1 MPALHSRGKFAAS
14 PPTGEFAVTAYRIS
28 LAVMKENV
36 EMTFYEKEINRING
50 IIYSNQEQIET
61 VIGVK
66 SYIDNNYDYDVN
78 LDLLSHFRFVS
89 KYHMLRLFKKHYGLT
104 PRQYLID
111 KRIEKS
117 KEQLIN
123 GMSVTQTCFAIGF
136 ESLGSFST
144 LFKTKTGKS
153 PTEFQKEQLSR
164 SKLDSEF

>member
-1 MPALHSRGKFAAS
+1 
-14 PPTGEFAVTAYRIS
+14 
-28 LAVMKENV
+28 
-36 EMTFYEKEINRING
+36 MTFYEKELNRING

-61 VIGVK
+61 VIGVR
-66 SYIDNNYDYDVN
+66 SYIDNNYDNDLN
-78 LDLLSHFRFVS
+78 LDLLSRFRFVS
-89 KYHMLRLFKKHYGLT
+89 KYHLLRLFKRHYGLT

-123 GMSVTQTCFAIGF
+123 GMSVTETCFAVGF

-144 LFKTKTGKS
+144 LFKTKIGKS

>member
-1 MPALHSRGKFAAS
+1 
-14 PPTGEFAVTAYRIS
+14 
-28 LAVMKENV
+28 
-36 EMTFYEKEINRING
+36 MTFYEKEINRING
-50 IIYSNQEQIET
+50 IIYSNPKQIET

-66 SYIDNNYDYDVN
+66 SYIDNNYENDLN
-78 LDLLSHFRFVS
+78 LDLLSRFRFIS

-123 GMSVTQTCFAIGF
+123 GMSVTETCFAVGF

-164 SKLDSEF
+164 SKLDLEF